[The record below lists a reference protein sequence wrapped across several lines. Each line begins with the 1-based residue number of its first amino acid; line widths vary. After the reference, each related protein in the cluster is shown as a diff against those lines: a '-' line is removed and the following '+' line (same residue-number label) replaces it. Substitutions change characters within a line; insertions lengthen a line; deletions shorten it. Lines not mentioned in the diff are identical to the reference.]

1 MSFFW
6 PEALALFVLVALL
19 PPFYFWLLRRPKI
32 GLKFADIG
40 LIKAAVAGKPSF
52 RRHVPPLLFFLALA
66 LMTLAVARPAAVLTL
81 PSERATIMM
90 AIDVSASMRA
100 QDVQPSR
107 MAAAQ
112 SAARSFVA
120 DQPRSVRIGLVAF
133 SSNAMIA
140 QTPTLSRDDL
150 YTAIDRLRPQRYTAV
165 GSGIVASLQGI
176 FPESEADFAMTSSSS
191 AMRFRGGARV
201 LEQKPEPKPATPAPV
216 APGSYASA
224 VIILLTDGQTN
235 AGVNPLDAARMAADR
250 GVRVFTVGFGT
261 PGGGLVDF
269 GGGTMRVQLDEETL
283 KGVAEMT
290 HARYFHAVNE
300 SDLKEIY
307 KSLTAQLIAETKRTE
322 LTAMIAAP
330 AMILLLLAVVLSLV
344 WSNRMR

>member
-6 PEALALFVLVALL
+6 PEALVLLALLALL
-19 PPFYFWLLRRPKI
+19 PPLYLWLLRRPKV
-32 GLKFADIG
+32 GLKYADIA
-40 LIKAAVAGKPSF
+40 LIKAAVAGKPSL
-52 RRHVPPLLFFLALA
+52 RRHVPPVLFFLALA
-66 LMTLAVARPAAVLTL
+66 LMVLAVARPAAVITL

-112 SAARSFVA
+112 AAARSFVA

-140 QTPTLSRDDL
+140 QAPTLSRDDL
-150 YTAIDRLRPQRYTAV
+150 YAAIDRLRPQRYTAV

-176 FPESEADFAMTSSSS
+176 FPESEADFALAT
-191 AMRFRGGARV
+191 ATPTIKFRGGGRV
-201 LEQKPEPKPATPAPV
+201 LEKPPEPKTPPPAPV
-216 APGSYASA
+216 PPGSYASA

-235 AGVNPLDAARMAADR
+235 AGVNPMDAARIAADR
-250 GVRVFTVGFGT
+250 GVRVFTVGFGS
-261 PGGGLVDF
+261 PQGGLVDF

-283 KGVAEMT
+283 KGIAEMT
-290 HARYFHAVNE
+290 QARYYHAVSENE
-300 SDLKEIY
+300 LKEIY
-307 KSLTAQLIAETKRTE
+307 KALTAQFVAETKRTE

-330 AMILLLLAVVLSLV
+330 AMVLLLLAVVLSLI